1 MNYDALPKNERS
13 FHIDVV
19 GDVTGVQ
26 YKGEFTAKC
35 VLNMA
40 GKHAMELEK
49 TRLMADY
56 ANPSAGLAGI
66 AISLA
71 TVRAK
76 VIKGPE
82 WWNSSNGGADL
93 IDENVIFA
101 IFDECIKI
109 ETEWKSLLKK
119 RAEEAQK
126 GNALTES

>member
-1 MNYDALPKNERS
+1 MYGALPKNERT
-13 FHIDVV
+13 FTI
-19 GDVTGVQ
+19 DVTGETTGIQ
-26 YKGEFTAKC
+26 YKGEFVAKC

-56 ANPSAGLAGI
+56 ANPSAGLMGI

-76 VIKGPE
+76 VLKGPE
-82 WWNSSNGGADL
+82 WWTSSNGGADI
-93 IDENVIFA
+93 IDENVIFT
-101 IFDECIKI
+101 IFDECLKI
-109 ETEWKSLLKK
+109 ENDWKNTLKK

-126 GNALTES
+126 GNVQAES

>member
-1 MNYDALPKNERS
+1 MYDALPKNERTFS
-13 FHIDVV
+13 IDVV
-19 GDVTGVQ
+19 GETTGIQ
-26 YKGEFTAKC
+26 YKGEFVAKC

-56 ANPSAGLAGI
+56 ANPSPGLMGI

-76 VIKGPE
+76 VLKGPE
-82 WWNSSNGGADL
+82 WWTSSNNGADI

-109 ETEWKSLLKK
+109 ETDWKAVLKK

-126 GNALTES
+126 GNAQAES

>member
-1 MNYDALPKNERS
+1 MYGALPKNERT
-13 FHIDVV
+13 FTI
-19 GDVTGVQ
+19 DVTGETTGIQ
-26 YKGEFTAKC
+26 YKGEFVAKC

-56 ANPSAGLAGI
+56 ANPSAGLMGI

-76 VIKGPE
+76 VLKGPE
-82 WWNSSNGGADL
+82 WWTSSNGGADI
-93 IDENVIFA
+93 IDENVIFT
-101 IFDECIKI
+101 IFDECLKI
-109 ETEWKSLLKK
+109 ENDWKNTLKK

-126 GNALTES
+126 GNAQAES